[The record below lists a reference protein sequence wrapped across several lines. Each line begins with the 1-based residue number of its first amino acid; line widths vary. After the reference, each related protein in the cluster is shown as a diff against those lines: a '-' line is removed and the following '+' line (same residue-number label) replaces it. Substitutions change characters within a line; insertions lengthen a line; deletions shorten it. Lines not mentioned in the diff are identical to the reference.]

1 MRAVTDG
8 KALKRSS
15 MAAEIGNPEGKRRRK
30 KPSDRP
36 KLLVNDRVE
45 VRSVEEGYQG
55 SWHPGT
61 VIAYENR
68 ARRIKFDHHFCENV
82 SRQLKQRVKVP
93 AVVDGIIPAS
103 WDLCNY
109 RGSIRPTP
117 PRHDFQ
123 KCSLHFGLCVDV
135 YYDEAWWEGV
145 IFDHEDDSE
154 VRTIFFP
161 DIGDEMQ
168 IGIDKF
174 RVTYDWD
181 EFTEDWKPRG
191 DWLFLD
197 LVQEIEQQWPLQV
210 SLRQIWYEVR
220 EKKGFQKL
228 EQWTSTNRAVWK
240 QLVWDVIVDNCH
252 ISVHHFFQV
261 LELPGDLVQGVLPPV
276 AEAINLD
283 GSTSMEEDGR
293 KDSNLLSNS
302 DMPCDDETPSKQDE
316 FCGLSLN
323 SESKSFSSPGS
334 ITPGGKFEHQGTGK
348 SIWVW
353 RPADLDIV
361 PRPEFC
367 PNSVTEYCSRKH
379 ADTSKLRMHL
389 AYLGWKI
396 EFVREN
402 SIRRMRYTSPDGKL
416 YYSLVKVCEALM
428 DPTLHIVPFSS
439 PDNTIISSSERQFFS
454 PISEQSHARQKPS
467 SSDIVVGSEYCP
479 QAIVD
484 YVEIKKK
491 YLKSKVKV
499 LQLRAKMHLSAIGW
513 SLWYVAKSGG
523 MGRELRYSSPSGKL
537 YYSLRAAC
545 EGCMMEGG
553 VTGSNASESRP
564 NISEE
569 ARCLLGSERLSSKI
583 SDVESGKDCLVGPFG
598 ALLSKELVE
607 LCKPPVKENKKL
619 WGKRINGL
627 LPLLQ
632 RKGRN
637 AYKRM
642 PKKRKT
648 SRSLIKLRHDLD
660 SEFPV
665 RVLRSSKRAR
675 QGVASSSSYQNAQT
689 ILSWL
694 IDNNVLLPRAKVRY
708 ISRKNNHP
716 LAEGKITR
724 DGIKCSCCHKVFTL
738 SKFEAHAGST
748 YHRPAANIFLE
759 DGRSLLDC
767 QSELKSRNSQKNTMM
782 EPHEMKGSRHHGT
795 NDYVCTVCHAGGD
808 LILCDQCPS
817 SFHTSCLGM
826 KDVPDGDWFCPSCC
840 CQICGRSR
848 LNNDMGNCTD
858 VSVLS
863 CDQCEHQYHVG
874 CLRGVAIVDKH
885 PRGSWFCSKGC
896 KKISLGLHKLLGK
909 SVSVSGDNVTWTLL
923 KYIKCDADDH
933 DGYDTEALTENYSK
947 LNVALSVMHECF
959 EPVKEPGT
967 RRDLVEDVIFSRW
980 SELNRLNFQGFYTV
994 LLEKDDELIS
1004 AATVRVHGAKVA
1016 EVPLVGTRFKFRR
1029 LGMCRILIEELEKKL
1044 QELGVERLVLPA
1056 VPDVLNTW
1064 TTSFGFS
1071 QMTNEE
1077 RLNFLDCTFLDFQG
1091 TVMCQKLLRK
1101 IPSTDLRLIIRTQ
1114 QNIHSVV
1121 SGSDCMD
1128 LDGNSAISEA
1138 FQADKVEK
1146 SEIVDQEPPVVA
1158 GDDGSDG
1165 GSVTAPPGFELN
1177 QPNLELIP
1185 YQNGHKENN
1194 DNSSFKCYKR
1204 RRISDCR
1211 S

>member
-1 MRAVTDG
+1 M
-8 KALKRSS
+8 
-15 MAAEIGNPEGKRRRK
+15 EG
-30 KPSDRP
+30 
-36 KLLVNDRVE
+36 LNRVLMWSLHSAQ

-117 PRHDFQ
+117 PQHDFQ

-240 QLVWDVIVDNCH
+240 QLVWDVIVNNCH

-261 LELPGDLVQGVLPPV
+261 LELPGDLVQEVLPPV
-276 AEAINLD
+276 AEANNLD
-283 GSTSMEEDGR
+283 GFTSMKEDGR
-293 KDSNLLSNS
+293 KDSNLLSNL
-302 DMPCDDETPSKQDE
+302 DMPCDEETPSKQDE
-316 FCGLSLN
+316 FCGLSSN
-323 SESKSFSSPGS
+323 SKSKSFSHPRS
-334 ITPGGKFEHQGTGK
+334 ITPGGKFEHQGTRK

-353 RPADLDIV
+353 RPADLDMV
-361 PRPEFC
+361 PRAEFC
-367 PNSVTEYCSRKH
+367 PNSVIEYCSHKH
-379 ADTSKLRMHL
+379 ADRSKLRMHL

-402 SIRRMRYTSPDGKL
+402 SILRMRYISPDGKL

-428 DPTLHIVPFSS
+428 DPTLDIVPFSS
-439 PDNTIISSSERQFFS
+439 PDNTIISSSERQFSS
-454 PISEQSHARQKPS
+454 PIFEQSHARQKPS

-484 YVEIKKK
+484 YVETKKK
-491 YLKSKVKV
+491 YLKSKVRA

-513 SLWYVAKSGG
+513 SLWYVTKSGG
-523 MGRELRYSSPSGKL
+523 MGRELRYSSPSGRL

-553 VTGSNASESRP
+553 VNGSHASESRP

-569 ARCLLGSERLSSKI
+569 ARYLLASERLSSKI
-583 SDVESGKDCLVGPFG
+583 SDVESGKDCLVEPFG
-598 ALLSKELVE
+598 TSLSKELVE

-795 NDYVCTVCHAGGD
+795 NDYICTMCHAGGD

-826 KDVPDGDWFCPSCC
+826 K
-840 CQICGRSR
+840 
-848 LNNDMGNCTD
+848 
-858 VSVLS
+858 
-863 CDQCEHQYHVG
+863 
-874 CLRGVAIVDKH
+874 VD
-885 PRGSWFCSKGC
+885 P
-896 KKISLGLHKLLGK
+896 L
-909 SVSVSGDNVTWTLL
+909 
-923 KYIKCDADDH
+923 Y
-933 DGYDTEALTENYSK
+933 Y
-947 LNVALSVMHECF
+947 
-959 EPVKEPGT
+959 PV
-967 RRDLVEDVIFSRW
+967 
-980 SELNRLNFQGFYTV
+980 
-994 LLEKDDELIS
+994 
-1004 AATVRVHGAKVA
+1004 
-1016 EVPLVGTRFKFRR
+1016 
-1029 LGMCRILIEELEKKL
+1029 ILIKL
-1044 QELGVERLVLPA
+1044 FFIL
-1056 VPDVLNTW
+1056 
-1064 TTSFGFS
+1064 
-1071 QMTNEE
+1071 
-1077 RLNFLDCTFLDFQG
+1077 
-1091 TVMCQKLLRK
+1091 
-1101 IPSTDLRLIIRTQ
+1101 
-1114 QNIHSVV
+1114 
-1121 SGSDCMD
+1121 
-1128 LDGNSAISEA
+1128 
-1138 FQADKVEK
+1138 
-1146 SEIVDQEPPVVA
+1146 
-1158 GDDGSDG
+1158 
-1165 GSVTAPPGFELN
+1165 
-1177 QPNLELIP
+1177 
-1185 YQNGHKENN
+1185 
-1194 DNSSFKCYKR
+1194 
-1204 RRISDCR
+1204 
-1211 S
+1211 